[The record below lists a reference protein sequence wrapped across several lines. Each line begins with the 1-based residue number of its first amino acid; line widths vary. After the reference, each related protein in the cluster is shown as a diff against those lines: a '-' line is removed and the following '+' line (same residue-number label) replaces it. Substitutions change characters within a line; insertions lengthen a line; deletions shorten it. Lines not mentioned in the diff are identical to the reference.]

1 MRRNAG
7 PRSARHETREGISN
21 HKHHCAPS
29 SSEVP
34 FRPSPRG
41 SLRPE
46 LSVTPKGVDGGL
58 SSNTVRSTGS
68 DVVSSQCLCRRAE
81 GLKQSSC
88 PHQRQ
93 APKRGCAAN
102 NVIRYRADI
111 CAADPDSERFPAG
124 FTLQVCGAIGNLGE
138 RTQRVV
144 LRVDALPIC
153 ERPGAVCGPAGLE
166 RSDTGD

>member
-1 MRRNAG
+1 MMPDRAVCSTCMEKFDFSPEQCLGKSVATPKSGHGCCSLSSERLRRHSWTTRRNAG

-41 SLRPE
+41 FLRPE

-68 DVVSSQCLCRRAE
+68 DGVSSQCLCLRAE

-102 NVIRYRADI
+102 NVIR
-111 CAADPDSERFPAG
+111 
-124 FTLQVCGAIGNLGE
+124 
-138 RTQRVV
+138 
-144 LRVDALPIC
+144 
-153 ERPGAVCGPAGLE
+153 
-166 RSDTGD
+166 